1 MALEQ
6 SLTIPSYYIYTLYV
20 NPILKEKAPV
30 NCLPQAPIVQVFNT
44 ASVYSNYQTVSSV

>member
-6 SLTIPSYYIYTLYV
+6 SWTNPSYYIYV
-20 NPILKEKAPV
+20 NPIVQEKAPV
-30 NCLPQAPIVQVFNT
+30 NCLPQAPIVQVYNT